1 MNERE
6 VRMRSIEALSAMGV
20 RETQRLVRDA
30 EVLKDWV
37 MAAEET
43 AEATKAT
50 KRKNG
55 DKDEAVPS

>member
-1 MNERE
+1 
-6 VRMRSIEALSAMGV
+6 MRSIEALSAMGV

-50 KRKNG
+50 RRKNG